1 MLAHDAAR
9 TGATSTEIRSPF
21 ERKWYRLFP
30 DEGLMAG
37 VQPIIADGKVFIG
50 TMAAEVFAAR
60 ALILREPSEKLT
72 RFLDIPWCKAD
83 LFYIQKL
90 LYVIQAHGRI
100 TWKDVCKLSG

>member
-37 VQPIIADGKVFIG
+37 VQPIIADGKVFI
-50 TMAAEVFAAR
+50 AR
-60 ALILREPSEKLT
+60 WL
-72 RFLDIPWCKAD
+72 
-83 LFYIQKL
+83 QKSL
-90 LYVIQAHGRI
+90 LHVR
-100 TWKDVCKLSG
+100 